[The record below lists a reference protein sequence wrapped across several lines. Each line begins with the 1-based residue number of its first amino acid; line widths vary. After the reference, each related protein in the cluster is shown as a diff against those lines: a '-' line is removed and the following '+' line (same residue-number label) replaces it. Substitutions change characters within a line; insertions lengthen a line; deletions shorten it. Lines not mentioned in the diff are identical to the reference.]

1 MKLTENETVLLLKE
15 HLEKAGWEIGDKYC
29 LGSKHGID
37 IEASKGNKN
46 LLVEIKGAR
55 AADDAPTKKR
65 EHFDSGQIK
74 THFGKA
80 LVKMLEEKAKNPK
93 VSLAIAHPD
102 DIDIRRIIGDI
113 TPFLKNLGIKHFWVS
128 KDRVIED

>member
-1 MKLTENETVLLLKE
+1 MKLTENETVLLLKDY
-15 HLEKAGWEIGDKYC
+15 LEKSGWEIGDKYC
-29 LGSKHGID
+29 LGCKHGID
-37 IEASKGNKN
+37 IEASKGNKI
-46 LLVEIKGAR
+46 LLIEIKGAR
-55 AADDAPTKKR
+55 AGDDAPTKRR

-93 VSLAIAHPD
+93 VGLAIAHPD
-102 DIDIRRIIGDI
+102 DTDVRRAIGGV

-128 KDRVIED
+128 RDQVVEE